1 MFAVGVNL
9 QLQAFATVFKTPKV
23 SGRGAFTMC
32 CLMLVFSE
40 HRAVTQL
47 VSVLETV
54 AFAGSHWSMGG
65 KALAGHLLVIHSR
78 PSIEASQ

>member
-9 QLQAFATVFKTPKV
+9 QLKAFATVFKTPKV
-23 SGRGAFTMC
+23 SGRGPFTMC

-40 HRAVTQL
+40 HRAVSQM
-47 VSVLETV
+47 VSDLETV
-54 AFAGSHWSMGG
+54 APAGSNWSMGR
-65 KALAGHLLVIHSR
+65 KALAGYLVGIHSR